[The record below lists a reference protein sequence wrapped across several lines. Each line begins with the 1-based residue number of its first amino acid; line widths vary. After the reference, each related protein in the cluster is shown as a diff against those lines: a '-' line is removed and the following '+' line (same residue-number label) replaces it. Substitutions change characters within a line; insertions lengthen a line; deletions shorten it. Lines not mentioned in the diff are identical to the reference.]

1 MSRGR
6 AIPRRSPLSE
16 ALREGD
22 RRSRAFGRP
31 QRLQVIRGP
40 AYLGRTRSPSVP
52 ILPKA
57 PTRMMMSLFRT
68 AVFLLAM
75 LPVTG
80 CARKSTLLQD
90 LQARTAALPGVGVCG
105 TVSGLEI
112 VDAREGVSERDL
124 RIPTLTTRG
133 QRDEVRPPLSDTLR
147 SIIADEVS
155 RRVRGAAEP
164 VAVTVRVTEG
174 VQRFNA
180 RLMAEQET
188 VRWAVEVS
196 MKSVHGNVA
205 ASGDMETTS
214 QSIDAS
220 LKFVNQLSA
229 ETLRGTVAQA
239 LEHAAQRMLPEAR
252 ACRPVPVAPTPAAT

>member
-1 MSRGR
+1 
-6 AIPRRSPLSE
+6 
-16 ALREGD
+16 
-22 RRSRAFGRP
+22 
-31 QRLQVIRGP
+31 
-40 AYLGRTRSPSVP
+40 
-52 ILPKA
+52 
-57 PTRMMMSLFRT
+57 MMKQLRT
-68 AVFLLAM
+68 AALLLMALLA
-75 LPVTG
+75 TG

-90 LQARTAALPGVGVCG
+90 IGARTAALPGVGVCG

-147 SIIADEVS
+147 SIIADEVR
-155 RRVRGAAEP
+155 RRVRGTAEP

-188 VRWAVEVS
+188 VRWVVEVS

-205 ASGDMETTS
+205 ASGDMETTA

-239 LEHAAQRMLPEAR
+239 LEYAAQRMLPEAR
-252 ACRPVPVAPTPAAT
+252 ACRPAPVVPTPASS